1 MAKLNRED
9 FISAL
14 KEMSILE
21 IKELV
26 DAMKE
31 EFGVDPSAVAVAAGP
46 VAGAAVEEG
55 PSKVNVVLTAAGPN
69 KIAVIKIVRD
79 ITGLGLKEAKDI
91 ADNGGNV
98 KEGVDKAEAEQL
110 KAQFEE
116 AGATVELKQSVYLE
130 ILRSLMTSFLL

>member
-1 MAKLNRED
+1 MAKLNKED

-46 VAGAAVEEG
+46 VAGAAAAEEG

-98 KEGVDKAEAEQL
+98 KEGVDKAEAEEL
-110 KAQFEE
+110 KAKFEE
-116 AGATVELKQSVYLE
+116 AGATVELK
-130 ILRSLMTSFLL
+130 

>member
-1 MAKLNRED
+1 MAKLNKDE

-14 KEMSILE
+14 KEMTILE

-26 DAMKE
+26 DAMRE
-31 EFGVDPSAVAVAAGP
+31 EFGVDPSAVAVQAGP
-46 VAGAAVEEG
+46 ATAQVEEG
-55 PSKVNVVLTAAGPN
+55 PSKVNVVLTAAGAN

-79 ITGLGLKEAKDI
+79 LTGLGLKEAKEI

-98 KEGVDKAEAEQL
+98 KEGIDKEEAEKI

-116 AGATVELKQSVYLE
+116 AGASVELK
-130 ILRSLMTSFLL
+130 